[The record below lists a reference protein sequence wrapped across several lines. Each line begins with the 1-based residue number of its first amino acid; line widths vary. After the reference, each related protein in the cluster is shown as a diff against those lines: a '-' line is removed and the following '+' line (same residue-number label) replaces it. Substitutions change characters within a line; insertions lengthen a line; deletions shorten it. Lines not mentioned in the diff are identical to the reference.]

1 MLRLSELKLPLDHG
15 PEDLEAAICRR
26 LGVATTALI
35 SHRLVKRSVDARR
48 KDAIAL
54 VYSLDLELDLDPAGL
69 RRLERRFANDPHL
82 RPAPESTYRF
92 VARFEPPPAAPRPV
106 VVGAGPCGY
115 FAALL
120 LAQMGLRPL
129 LLERG
134 KAVKERSA
142 DTFGFWQ
149 GAAAL
154 QPGVQCPVRRGRGR
168 HLLRRQALQPGE
180 RSGSGDPQGAGGT
193 GGVRRPS

>member
-1 MLRLSELKLPLDHG
+1 VLRLSELKLPLDHG

-134 KAVKERSA
+134 KA
-142 DTFGFWQ
+142 
-149 GAAAL
+149 AAL

-193 GGVRRPS
+193 GGGRRPS